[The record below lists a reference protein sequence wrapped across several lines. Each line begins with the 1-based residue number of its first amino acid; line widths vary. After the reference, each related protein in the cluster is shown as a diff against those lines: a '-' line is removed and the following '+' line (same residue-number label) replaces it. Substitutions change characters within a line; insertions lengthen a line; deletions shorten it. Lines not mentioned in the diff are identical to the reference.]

1 MVGFQILLVN
11 PDYKTTWGTVTWNIF
26 FFLGNT
32 IAKMQV
38 SIPLIFFL
46 K

>member
-1 MVGFQILLVN
+1 MVGFQILLIKA
-11 PDYKTTWGTVTWNIF
+11 DYKTTWGTVTWNIF

-38 SIPLIFFL
+38 LLPLTFS
-46 K
+46 